1 MVPATI
7 PSLAPHRYYNTRVE
21 LFTPCRLEPTF
32 GVCTSDFRYL
42 IYISRERLKFKCLL
56 CEKVLKSAKLI
67 NHIKYFHNFSL
78 RSLLDC
84 FNSTAVKL
92 DFNDSTLTLE
102 QKVGSNLNKPN
113 IPVVSR
119 VAAGRAGRRLSL

>member
-102 QKVGSNLNKPN
+102 QKVGVNLN
-113 IPVVSR
+113 
-119 VAAGRAGRRLSL
+119 